1 MTRPLVVDASALIA
15 VLLDPSGDA
24 ERAGALLA
32 SRPLHAPA
40 ILPLEVANV
49 LRRLRAAGTVD
60 PSEAAAA
67 HRLMVRLPVEYW
79 PYEVLADRVWALTG
93 ALTAYDAAYVA
104 LAELIGAT
112 LVTADLR
119 LARAPGIRCD
129 VTTLHPAEEPPPV

>member
-15 VLLDPSGDA
+15 VLLDPRDAAGRVGD
-24 ERAGALLA
+24 LLA

-49 LRRLRAAGTVD
+49 LRRHRAAGIVD

-67 HRLMVRLPVEYW
+67 HRLLVRLPVEYW

-93 ALTAYDAAYVA
+93 ALSAYDAAYVA

-112 LVTADLR
+112 LVTADRR

-129 VTTLHPAEEPPPV
+129 VVTVPGAGDPPV

>member
-15 VLLDPSGDA
+15 VLLDPSDA
-24 ERAGALLA
+24 AGQVGALLA

-40 ILPLEVANV
+40 ILPFEVANV
-49 LRRLRAAGTVD
+49 LRRHRAAGIVD

-104 LAELIGAT
+104 LAELLGAT
-112 LVTADLR
+112 LVTADRR
-119 LARAPGIRCD
+119 LARVPGLRCD
-129 VTTLHPAEEPPPV
+129 VVTVHPGENPTSR